1 VIEENLSKGKK
12 INNCWGSCCSPQST
26 VRGLNNLKGPKCS
39 NLRNLG
45 KIMKL
50 KLLLGM
56 VAVIAI
62 SACSSKNIVT
72 EQPVETSIGVVDEY
86 MLGIGDVLMVSVW
99 RNPDLSVSVSV
110 RPDGKISVPLAGDL
124 KVDGKSTQLIST
136 EIEESLSSFIRN
148 PKVTVIVTTPTSA
161 EYIHRVRV
169 TGAVETPRSL
179 PYRKGIT
186 VLDVILEAG
195 GVSAFANADDSK
207 LYRQTEE
214 GAKVYPI
221 FLNDILEKG
230 ILDSNYTLYPQDIIT
245 VPERGF

>member
-1 VIEENLSKGKK
+1 MLYLSNQKK
-12 INNCWGSCCSPQST
+12 
-26 VRGLNNLKGPKCS
+26 
-39 NLRNLG
+39 LG
-45 KIMKL
+45 KYMKFRML
-50 KLLLGM
+50 MVFFSLALL
-56 VAVIAI
+56 
-62 SACSSKNIVT
+62 SACSSKNIVS

-86 MLGIGDVLMVSVW
+86 MLGIGDELMVSVW
-99 RNPDLSVSVSV
+99 RNPDLSVSVTV

-124 KVDGKSTQLIST
+124 RVDGKSTQLIST
-136 EIEESLSSFIRN
+136 EIEKSLSSYIRN

-179 PYRKGIT
+179 AYRKGIT
-186 VLDVILEAG
+186 VLDVILSAG
-195 GVSAFANADDSK
+195 GVTAFSDADGTK
-207 LYRQTEE
+207 LYRQTDE